1 MRRNQRD
8 HSVATEAKPVHPV
21 GQPISAST
29 NSGFKV
35 RRGSEVSLPAI
46 GVARTW
52 RPSRPFTGVLA
63 SVVAPSLWSRAVGV
77 IHIPAECVR
86 SAERRLPAL
95 GLQPS
100 FAIGVGQSA
109 AVVARFMPCCPAAC
123 DGVGLVCRF
132 SLALALGV
140 GQSRSSSVRFPPLD
154 RVPEQARGVGQLV
167 PLADGE
173 DEQPLALVGR
183 ADFRR
188 REEAC
193 RKAVAHADQ
202 SAGDFGEAEAEMMG
216 DILEEDEGRL
226 DLADDPGDMRPEVAR
241 VVGTPA
247 LARDGER
254 LARIARSDDVHRAAP
269 RAAVEGSN
277 IVPDNSLIQGRVFH
291 PRHESGC
298 GEGFPFDMAH
308 STISGDGDGEPE
320 VETAPAGA
328 EGEAEEA
335 CVIGPGIAS
344 GGR

>member
-1 MRRNQRD
+1 
-8 HSVATEAKPVHPV
+8 
-21 GQPISAST
+21 
-29 NSGFKV
+29 
-35 RRGSEVSLPAI
+35 
-46 GVARTW
+46 
-52 RPSRPFTGVLA
+52 
-63 SVVAPSLWSRAVGV
+63 
-77 IHIPAECVR
+77 
-86 SAERRLPAL
+86 
-95 GLQPS
+95 
-100 FAIGVGQSA
+100 
-109 AVVARFMPCCPAAC
+109 MPCWPAFC
-123 DGVGLVCRF
+123 DGVGIVCLF

-167 PLADGE
+167 PFADGE
-173 DEQPLALVGR
+173 DEEPLALVGR

-226 DLADDPGDMRPEVAR
+226 DLADDAGDMRPEVAR
-241 VVGTPA
+241 VVGAPA
-247 LARDGER
+247 FARDGER

-277 IVPDNSLIQGRVFH
+277 VVPDNSLIQGRVFH

-320 VETAPAGA
+320 VEPARAGT

-335 CVIGPGIAS
+335 CVSGSGSAS

>member
-1 MRRNQRD
+1 M
-8 HSVATEAKPVHPV
+8 
-21 GQPISAST
+21 
-29 NSGFKV
+29 GF
-35 RRGSEVSLPAI
+35 
-46 GVARTW
+46 
-52 RPSRPFTGVLA
+52 
-63 SVVAPSLWSRAVGV
+63 
-77 IHIPAECVR
+77 
-86 SAERRLPAL
+86 
-95 GLQPS
+95 
-100 FAIGVGQSA
+100 
-109 AVVARFMPCCPAAC
+109 
-123 DGVGLVCRF
+123 VCRF
-132 SLALALGV
+132 SFALALGV
-140 GQSRSSSVRFPPLD
+140 GHRRSSSVRFPPLE

-173 DEQPLALVGR
+173 DEQPFALVGR

-226 DLADDPGDMRPEVAR
+226 NLADDAGDMRPEMAWIVRA
-241 VVGTPA
+241 PA
-247 LARDGER
+247 FARDRER

-277 IVPDNSLIQGRVFH
+277 VVPDNSLIQGRVLH

-298 GEGFPFDMAH
+298 GIGFPFDMAH

-320 VETAPAGA
+320 VETARAGA

-335 CVIGPGIAS
+335 CVSGSGSAS

>member
-1 MRRNQRD
+1 MRRNQGD
-8 HSVATEAKPVHPV
+8 HAVATEAKPVHPV
-21 GQPISAST
+21 GQPISPST

-35 RRGSEVSLPAI
+35 RRTSEVSRPAI
-46 GVARTW
+46 GVTRTW
-52 RPSRPFTGVLA
+52 RPSRPFTGVFAKL
-63 SVVAPSLWSRAVGV
+63 VAPSLWSRAVGV
-77 IHIPAECVR
+77 IQSPAEWLR
-86 SAERRLPAL
+86 SAERRFPAL
-95 GLQPS
+95 GLHPS

-109 AVVARFMPCCPAAC
+109 AVVARFIPCCPASC

-132 SLALALGV
+132 SLALARGV
-140 GQSRSSSVRFPPLD
+140 GQSRSISVRFPPLD

-167 PLADGE
+167 ALADGE
-173 DEQPLALVGR
+173 DEEPLAPMGR
-183 ADFRR
+183 TDFRR

-202 SAGDFGEAEAEMMG
+202 SACDFGEAQAEMMG
-216 DILEEDEGRL
+216 DVLEEDEVRL
-226 DLADDPGDMRPEVAR
+226 DLADDAGDMRPEVAR

-269 RAAVEGSN
+269 RAAVEGGN
-277 IVPDNSLIQGRVFH
+277 IVPDRRAIHGRVFH

-298 GEGFPFDMAH
+298 GVGFPFDMAH
-308 STISGDGDGEPE
+308 STVSGDGDGKAE
-320 VETAPAGA
+320 VDAARAGA

-335 CVIGPGIAS
+335 CVSGSGSAS

>member
-1 MRRNQRD
+1 
-8 HSVATEAKPVHPV
+8 
-21 GQPISAST
+21 
-29 NSGFKV
+29 
-35 RRGSEVSLPAI
+35 
-46 GVARTW
+46 
-52 RPSRPFTGVLA
+52 
-63 SVVAPSLWSRAVGV
+63 
-77 IHIPAECVR
+77 
-86 SAERRLPAL
+86 
-95 GLQPS
+95 
-100 FAIGVGQSA
+100 
-109 AVVARFMPCCPAAC
+109 
-123 DGVGLVCRF
+123 
-132 SLALALGV
+132 LALALGV
-140 GQSRSSSVRFPPLD
+140 GQSRRSSVRFPPLE

-167 PLADGE
+167 PLSDRE
-173 DEQPLALVGR
+173 DEQALALVGR

-216 DILEEDEGRL
+216 DILEKDEGRF
-226 DLADDPGDMRPEVAR
+226 DLADDAGDMRPEMAR

-277 IVPDNSLIQGRVFH
+277 VVPDNSLIQGRVFH

-298 GEGFPFDMAH
+298 GVGFPFDMAH
-308 STISGDGDGEPE
+308 STIAGDGDGKTE
-320 VETAPAGA
+320 VQPACAGA

-335 CVIGPGIAS
+335 CVSGPGSAS

>member
-1 MRRNQRD
+1 MCSNQGD
-8 HSVATEAKPVHPV
+8 HAIATEPKPVHPV

-29 NSGFKV
+29 NCGFSV
-35 RRGSEVSLPAI
+35 RGASEVSLPAI
-46 GVARTW
+46 GVTRTW
-52 RPSRPFTGVLA
+52 RPSSPFTGVLA
-63 SVVAPSLWSRAVGV
+63 RLVAPSLWSRAVGV
-77 IHIPAECVR
+77 IH
-86 SAERRLPAL
+86 
-95 GLQPS
+95 
-100 FAIGVGQSA
+100 
-109 AVVARFMPCCPAAC
+109 
-123 DGVGLVCRF
+123 
-132 SLALALGV
+132 
-140 GQSRSSSVRFPPLD
+140 SRSISVRLPPLD

-167 PLADGE
+167 ARADGE
-173 DEQPLALVGR
+173 DEEPLALVGR

-216 DILEEDEGRL
+216 DILEEDEGRF
-226 DLADDPGDMRPEVAR
+226 DLADDAGDMGPEVAR

-277 IVPDNSLIQGRVFH
+277 VVPDNSLIQGRVFH

-320 VETAPAGA
+320 VEPACAGA

-335 CVIGPGIAS
+335 CVSGSGSAS